1 MPRRPKDAEGGV
13 DQFGRPLRSA
23 GRALAGVSLRRGR
36 LRRLP
41 AQVLV
46 RASAPREGS
55 AGYDPPAGGS
65 AAGGE
70 GIPAKRGVR
79 TVSQATSGRR
89 TQAGAADATRRSPG
103 TLLRSDEDLLQL
115 LMAATVA
122 NLTLVATRIGLMR
135 DRNHPQTVISTHVY
149 ALFVFR
155 HAFTTLPLRP
165 EPGFSATL
173 LERVM
178 NSIRNRIGMRETEIA
193 KKPSR
198 PWNPHSYAVFAQVHN
213 TL

>member
-103 TLLRSDEDLLQL
+103 TLLRSDEDLLPTPYGRHRRQSH
-115 LMAATVA
+115 ARGDEDRPHA
-122 NLTLVATRIGLMR
+122 N
-135 DRNHPQTVISTHVY
+135 RNHPQTVISTHVY

-155 HAFTTLPLRP
+155 HAFTTLPLLS

-173 LERVM
+173 LEAGVQD
-178 NSIRNRIGMRETEIA
+178 
-193 KKPSR
+193 
-198 PWNPHSYAVFAQVHN
+198 HSASSGQGCAVC
-213 TL
+213 